1 VPNALI
7 RKNVR
12 RLITQDVLSLRPLP
26 CISLHTGSYYTYHD
40 APLGGVAVEIR
51 RRQPPGTTAAAAVT
65 LVTRRFLRRHM
76 AVLVRYAP
84 QPLPGRPHVR
94 LGENE
99 NGVIAPEDAHDV
111 EGEGGGVAA
120 GQHRAPVYQLG
131 FHRGELFQQLQAPV
145 QQRLYQ
151 SQESLCE
158 MKLP

>member
-1 VPNALI
+1 M
-7 RKNVR
+7 RK
-12 RLITQDVLSLRPLP
+12 IPIPLP
-26 CISLHTGSYYTYHD
+26 TTLSHIYLHIIAHYTYHD

-51 RRQPPGTTAAAAVT
+51 GRQPPGTTATAAAAVT
-65 LVTRRFLRRHM
+65 LVTRGFLRRHM

-99 NGVIAPEDAHDV
+99 DGVIAPEHAHDV

-131 FHRGELFQQLQAPV
+131 LHRGELLQQLQAPV
-145 QQRLYQ
+145 QERLYQ
-151 SQESLCE
+151 
-158 MKLP
+158 